1 MKKQTAV
8 QSFWDNIALKLS
20 FEQLKEF
27 IPELKKAKEMEK
39 EQILEFTNSFYDEC
53 VMQCGSLN
61 QSAEEYYEETF
72 NTKEKCLSCDCKKQD
87 YVLYCEFCRQQI

>member
-27 IPELKKAKEMEK
+27 IPEFKKAKEIEK
-39 EQILEFTNSFYDEC
+39 EHIKEAWIEGGGYSHLSEESDRK
-53 VMQCGSLN
+53 L
-61 QSAEEYYEETF
+61 AEQYYNETYA
-72 NTKEKCLSCDCKKQD
+72 NK
-87 YVLYCEFCRQQI
+87 